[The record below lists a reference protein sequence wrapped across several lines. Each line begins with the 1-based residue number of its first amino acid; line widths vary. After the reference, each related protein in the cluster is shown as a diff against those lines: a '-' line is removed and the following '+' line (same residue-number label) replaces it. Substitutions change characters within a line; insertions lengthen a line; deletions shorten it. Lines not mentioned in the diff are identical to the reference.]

1 MRWGG
6 GVPLLVFWPCEKQTN
21 PTTCIY
27 FPLLFFISVLVW
39 PWHAQSFFFQ
49 PQYSLLYNSN
59 ISTVPFA
66 RSTFSL
72 TCFFCW
78 SWLVYLIGTW
88 FRFWSLTLDSGL
100 QSQDLT
106 LDLSWLGIGLRTCSW
121 LGTWLRTCSS
131 WFGNGLGGGGFDLL
145 TWDLFLAWD
154 LTQAFLV
161 LIWDLFILT
170 WDSGL
175 LCFGAWVLTC
185 LSWLWIGF
193 KNSGVVGLG
202 AFLQ

>member
-1 MRWGG
+1 MLNHFSSSLTILFSTIQISALY
-6 GVPLLVFWPCEKQTN
+6 PLQGPQSVWHAFFVESWLLDLGMDLRLVFGLG
-21 PTTCIY
+21 
-27 FPLLFFISVLVW
+27 FDSGLFGFD
-39 PWHAQSFFFQ
+39 
-49 PQYSLLYNSN
+49 
-59 ISTVPFA
+59 
-66 RSTFSL
+66 
-72 TCFFCW
+72 
-78 SWLVYLIGTW
+78 

-106 LDLSWLGIGLRTCSW
+106 LDSSWLGIGLRTCSW

-154 LTQAFLV
+154 LTQDFLV
-161 LIWDLFILT
+161 FIWDLFILT
-170 WDSGL
+170 WGSGL
-175 LCFGAWVLTC
+175 CSGAWVLTC